1 MTKHWGGTAANI
13 AYTMALLGMNPK
25 LMGTVGRDFPDYR
38 TWLEGVGVDCSTV
51 RQIDE
56 VFTASFF
63 CNTDNVNNQI
73 ASFYTGAMAYARNY
87 KLSDVY
93 AGNPDLVL
101 ITPNDPLAMSQLAQ
115 ECRDRGIKFVY
126 DPSQQ
131 VARLSGDELAK
142 DMQGAYVM
150 VVNAYE
156 SQVISQK
163 TGKSLDDMRH
173 MVDILVVT
181 HGPRGCVV
189 YRGNE
194 EVSVEAFPTDAMKDP
209 TGGGD
214 AFRAGFV
221 YGLINGYSL
230 EVAAQMGSL
239 SATYAIEH
247 VGTQSHR
254 FTPTEFVGRFRTQY
268 DDNGTLNRLLA

>member
-87 KLSDVY
+87 KLADVY

-131 VARLSGDELAK
+131 VARLGGDELAK

-150 VVNAYE
+150 VANAYE

-173 MVDILVVT
+173 MVDILVIT

-254 FTPTEFVGRFRTQY
+254 FTPTEFVARFRTQY